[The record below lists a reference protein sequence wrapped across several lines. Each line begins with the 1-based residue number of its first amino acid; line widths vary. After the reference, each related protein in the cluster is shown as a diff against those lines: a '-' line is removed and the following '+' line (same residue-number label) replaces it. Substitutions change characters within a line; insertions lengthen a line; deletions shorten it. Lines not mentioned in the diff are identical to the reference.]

1 LAKKIGERIGALTKI
16 DINLAKNCIIKL
28 VFLEKREFFHL
39 KSSEIAEISDHNINP
54 SNAFLQ

>member
-16 DINLAKNCIIKL
+16 DINSSKNCIIKL